1 MYRFLKCDCKNKCEL
16 PKTYWTKPCV
26 KFGKICGFP
35 ELAVLHLYKEKG
47 YRGFW
52 ADTFHKK
59 YWQDMQSKFSF
70 DDLDINNKKIVDK
83 IKKINDGNIKGFWDL
98 IIWKDKK
105 IKFVEVKGMP
115 SKDKLR
121 DTQIKFKDN
130 MLAYG
135 FDNDDFIVM
144 EWDYS

>member
-1 MYRFLKCDCKNKCEL
+1 LCKI
-16 PKTYWTKPCV
+16 
-26 KFGKICGFP
+26 GKICGFP

-52 ADTFHKK
+52 PIPFIKNIGRTCK
-59 YWQDMQSKFSF
+59 SKFSF

-130 MLAYG
+130 SACLR
-135 FDNDDFIVM
+135 V
-144 EWDYS
+144 